1 MKGKLMIVF
10 QYVTLWLM
18 GLAELRNYTET
29 LMVMESYY
37 T

>member
-1 MKGKLMIVF
+1 MKRKLMIVF

-18 GLAELRNYTET
+18 CLAELRNYTET